1 MPAQLSRRAFI
12 GAAAGAGVALAA
24 GRLPTALAASPNA
37 LRPDLAEDCRN
48 EFLATYRSY
57 LAFAGDRDELH
68 PISRTGSDFFASGHP
83 VRLTVIE
90 SLDTLYLME
99 ADEELADGI
108 DFVVNDLSFDIDA
121 SFQVFETIIRVVGGL
136 LSGYHASGHAGV
148 LAQARDLAD
157 RLMPAFEQSPT
168 GMPWRFVN
176 LHTGAVS
183 GSSNVLAEIGTCVT
197 EFGDLTR
204 FTGDPKYL
212 NAAKAAQK
220 AVFDRRSGLDLVG
233 TQIDIQTGAWQ
244 NSTSTMNPPVD
255 SFFEYLW
262 EGFFFLGD
270 RDDLSM
276 YRTLITALLARQSV
290 TINKRLWFSSNNKDT
305 GITTSTTQSELAAFA
320 AGMLGQSGFLK
331 QGADYH
337 DSWADAL
344 HDGGYRIL
352 PEGLG
357 PGALEATS
365 RGNQLRPEY
374 VDSAF
379 TLWLQTG
386 KRIYV
391 DRAAEYYENQRATCR
406 VADAADKTIGY
417 TILTDVTT
425 RPETQGDLA
434 SAYWYSE
441 NMKYYFLMFGRSPR
455 FTYARDAYL
464 TTEGNVLRGLL

>member
-1 MPAQLSRRAFI
+1 MPTKISRRAFI
-12 GAAAGAGVALAA
+12 GSAAAGAAALACA
-24 GRLPTALAASPNA
+24 PGPAALASTTKP

-48 EFLATYRSY
+48 EFLATYHSY
-57 LAFAGDRDELH
+57 LAIAGDRDELH
-68 PISRTGSDFFASGHP
+68 PVSQTGSDFFASGHP
-83 VRLTVIE
+83 VRLTLIE

-99 ADEELADGI
+99 ADEELNDGV

-121 SFQVFETIIRVVGGL
+121 NFQVFEAIIRVVGGL
-136 LSGYHASGHAGV
+136 LSGYHASRHPGV
-148 LAQARDLAD
+148 LAKARDLAD

-183 GSSNVLAEIGTCVT
+183 GSGNVLAEIGTCVT
-197 EFGDLTR
+197 EFGDLSR
-204 FTGDPKYL
+204 LTGDPKYL

-220 AVFDRRSGLDLVG
+220 AVFDRRSALNLVG
-233 TQIDIQTGAWQ
+233 TQIDIRTGAWL

-270 RDDLSM
+270 TDERSM
-276 YRTLITALLARQSV
+276 YRTLISAFLDRQSV
-290 TINKRLWFSSNNKDT
+290 MINKRLWFSSNNKDT
-305 GITTSTTQSELAAFA
+305 GLPTSSNQSELAAFA
-320 AGMLGQSGFLK
+320 GGMLGQSGFLK
-331 QGADYH
+331 QGAAYH

-344 HDGGYRIL
+344 HVGGYRIL
-352 PEGLG
+352 PEGLD
-357 PGALEATS
+357 PGTLGATS

-379 TLWLQTG
+379 TLWMQTG
-386 KRIYV
+386 HSVYV
-391 DRAAEYYENQRATCR
+391 DRAVEYYLNQRATCR
-406 VADAADKTIGY
+406 VADSADNTIGY

-425 RPETQGDLA
+425 RPEIQGDLA

-441 NMKYYFLMFGRSPR
+441 NMKYYYLIFGRSPR
-455 FTYARDAYL
+455 FSYAQNAYL
-464 TTEGNVLRGLL
+464 STEGNVLRGLL

>member
-1 MPAQLSRRAFI
+1 MPTKISRRAFI
-12 GAAAGAGVALAA
+12 GSAAAGAAALAFA
-24 GRLPTALAASPNA
+24 PGPAALASTTKP

-48 EFLATYRSY
+48 EFLATYHSY
-57 LAFAGDRDELH
+57 LAIAGDRDELH
-68 PISRTGSDFFASGHP
+68 PVSRTGSDFFASGHP
-83 VRLTVIE
+83 VRLTLIE

-99 ADEELADGI
+99 ADEELNDGV

-121 SFQVFETIIRVVGGL
+121 NFQVFEAIIRVVGGL
-136 LSGYHASGHAGV
+136 LSGYHASRHPGV
-148 LAQARDLAD
+148 LAKARDLAD
-157 RLMPAFEQSPT
+157 RLMPAFVQSPT

-197 EFGDLTR
+197 EFGDLSR
-204 FTGDPKYL
+204 LTGDPKYL

-220 AVFDRRSGLDLVG
+220 AVFDRRSALNLVG
-233 TQIDIQTGAWQ
+233 TQIDIQTGVWL

-270 RDDLSM
+270 TDDRSM
-276 YRTLITALLARQSV
+276 YRTLISAFLDRQSV

-305 GITTSTTQSELAAFA
+305 GRPTSSNQSELAAFA
-320 AGMLGQSGFLK
+320 GGMLGQSGSLK
-331 QGADYH
+331 QGAAYH

-344 HDGGYRIL
+344 HLGGYRIL
-352 PEGLG
+352 PEGLD
-357 PGALEATS
+357 PGTLGATS

-379 TLWLQTG
+379 TLWMQTG
-386 KRIYV
+386 HSVYV
-391 DRAAEYYENQRATCR
+391 DRAVEYYLNQRVTCR
-406 VADAADKTIGY
+406 VADSADNTIGY
-417 TILTDVTT
+417 TILNDVTT
-425 RPETQGDLA
+425 RPEIQGDLA

-441 NMKYYFLMFGRSPR
+441 NMKYYYLIFGRSPR
-455 FTYARDAYL
+455 FSYAPNAYL
-464 TTEGNVLRGLL
+464 STEGNVLRGLL

>member
-1 MPAQLSRRAFI
+1 MPAKLSRRSFI
-12 GAAAGAGVALAA
+12 GGAAASAAALAFAQPAIA
-24 GRLPTALAASPNA
+24 GAAPPKA
-37 LRPDLAEDCRN
+37 LRPDLAADCRN
-48 EFLATYRSY
+48 EFLATYHSY
-57 LAFAGDRDELH
+57 LSIAGDRDELH

-83 VRLTVIE
+83 IRLTLIE
-90 SLDTLYLME
+90 ALDTLYVME
-99 ADEELADGI
+99 ADDELHDGV

-121 SFQVFETIIRVVGGL
+121 SFQVFEAIIRVVGGL
-136 LSGYHASGHAGV
+136 LSGYHASRNPGV
-148 LAQARDLAD
+148 LAKARDLAD

-197 EFGDLTR
+197 EFGDLTNL
-204 FTGDPKYL
+204 TGDPKYL
-212 NAAKAAQK
+212 RAAKAAQK
-220 AVFDRRSGLDLVG
+220 AVFDRRSALDLVG
-233 TQIDIQTGAWQ
+233 TQIDITTGAWQ

-270 RDDLSM
+270 AEDRSM
-276 YRTLITALLARQSV
+276 FQTLMTAFLKRQSV

-305 GITTSTTQSELAAFA
+305 GLPTSSNQSELAAFA
-320 AGMLGQSGFLK
+320 AGMLGQSGFGK
-331 QGADYH
+331 QGAAYH

-344 HDGGYRIL
+344 HQGGYRIL
-352 PEGLG
+352 PEGLDPATLG
-357 PGALEATS
+357 ATS

-386 KRIYV
+386 HRVYV

-406 VADAADKTIGY
+406 VPDASGDTIGY
-417 TILTDVTT
+417 TILNDVTT

-441 NMKYYFLMFGRSPR
+441 NMKYYYLIFGRSPR
-455 FTYARDAYL
+455 FSYRPDAYL
-464 TTEGNVLRGLL
+464 STEGNVLRGLL